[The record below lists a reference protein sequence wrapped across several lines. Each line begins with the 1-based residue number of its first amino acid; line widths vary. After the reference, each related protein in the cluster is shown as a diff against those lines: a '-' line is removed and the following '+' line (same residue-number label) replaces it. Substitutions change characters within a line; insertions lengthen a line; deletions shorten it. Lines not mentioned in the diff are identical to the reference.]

1 MKTVKNIFVKFLCL
15 AVVGV
20 LGVSSARAAIVDES
34 CDEHDMVR
42 PELALCSTHVYNV
55 SLTENPTDKAEK
67 DFMKDIIAMK
77 TTVITQQMY
86 KQYEQMES
94 MLGRLK
100 TQLKKAILTN
110 DLKVAAG
117 DTGDDDSGS
126 SSYKSADKYTVL
138 KGTNNCNLQS
148 SAASAVSCLQT
159 NTRIVL
165 EAIAAGNTTD
175 ARKQLDK
182 DVTTALTWGIVQKNK
197 DEKGNTQD
205 GYANMPD
212 CTNVLKIKKKD
223 GINACAQQLMVQLAK
238 HSDEQ
243 NANKMMNTMMQKM
256 FQ

>member
-34 CDEHDMVR
+34 CDEYDMVR

-67 DFMKDIIAMK
+67 EFMKDVIAMK
-77 TTVITQQMY
+77 TTVMTQQMY

-117 DTGDDDSGS
+117 DTDSVSGS
-126 SSYKSADKYTVL
+126 SSYRSDDKYRVL
-138 KGTNNCNLQS
+138 SGTNNCNMQDS
-148 SAASAVSCLQT
+148 KAKAIACLQT
-159 NTRIVL
+159 NVRIVSD
-165 EAIAAGNTTD
+165 AIAAGNTSE
-175 ARKQLDK
+175 ARKQLLK
-182 DVTTALTWGIVQKNK
+182 DLEVASTWGIVSHTENNY
-197 DEKGNTQD
+197 GSRMTN
-205 GYANMPD
+205 
-212 CTNVLKIKKKD
+212 CTNVAEKNSKKKD
-223 GINACAQQLMVQLAK
+223 DVSSCVQQFNVQLAEETSK
-238 HSDEQ
+238 LGQ
-243 NANKMMNTMMQKM
+243 NDATMKMLQKIVN
-256 FQ
+256 